1 MLSRRQCRG
10 FIRKCRRPG
19 NALSHGGWQWACH
32 ECDDNDEK
40 WILFAK
46 RQVVWIYYSNLY
58 NAVRVGEGDSG
69 GHLLRETTSRGPC
82 GTRFQH
88 FPARVG
94 LVFNTSQRRKGEE
107 GPSSS
112 SSSLGTLEPAP
123 LKSGIGALR
132 RNVKFVVDASRRA
145 GARRGGGSK
154 MARHCRHGEEPDP
167 GHGGDPPRPAAPRL
181 CGPAARG
188 RAHARRLQDPLGVH
202 AALGG
207 ASARRYR
214 HVETTRGQLWRR
226 AAAGLDGADT
236 VLRRRR
242 PPRRR
247 LTVSLGR
254 Y

>member
-1 MLSRRQCRG
+1 MD
-10 FIRKCRRPG
+10 FIRKTAGCM
-19 NALSHGGWQWACH
+19 CFTTVTYTT
-32 ECDDNDEK
+32 
-40 WILFAK
+40 LFAWG
-46 RQVVWIYYSNLY
+46 RGIVEDICYERRL
-58 NAVRVGEGDSG
+58 AEARVG
-69 GHLLRETTSRGPC
+69 LV
-82 GTRFQH
+82 FI
-88 FPARVG
+88 PARVG

-132 RNVKFVVDASRRA
+132 RNVKFVVDASGRA
-145 GARRGGGSK
+145 GAPRGGGSK

-214 HVETTRGQLWRR
+214 HVGTTRGQLWRR